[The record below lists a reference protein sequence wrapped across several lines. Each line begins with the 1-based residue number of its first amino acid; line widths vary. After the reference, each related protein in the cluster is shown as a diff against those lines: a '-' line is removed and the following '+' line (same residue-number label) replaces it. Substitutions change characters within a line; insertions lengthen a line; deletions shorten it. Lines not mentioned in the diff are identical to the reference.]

1 MYIEDSELRSLYKD
15 SSAEHIQH
23 IEAALMHLE
32 QNPQDLDKLAQLL
45 RDAHTLKGDS
55 RMLGVTDVETIVHQ
69 IEECLMPVKQG
80 QESLTSELCDRLY
93 LAIDAIRQLA
103 HTAITGEA
111 NQVDMFR
118 LLANLMGAGDAPVV
132 PPKAQPQVVEPPP
145 EQQLSGDLDKMAQL
159 LFGDDVFSPTD
170 LPPVVSGD
178 MWALEPPRWDAP
190 PPLIISAPELDV
202 YPVQSLDFA
211 QGTLHEPL
219 FDDGDD
225 LFPADSSLPHFESE
239 AVLKDFELLATPA
252 PETNSDLLFPTEE
265 TIDLE
270 SNDELLFPLEGK
282 LDLESND
289 ELLFPDTSTITPTI
303 EENEEIAPIAVVE
316 TAPPPQVVTPSP
328 TAEPKHQI
336 ETMRVDAHQL
346 DGLMAQA
353 GEINVIGQQ
362 MASRL
367 AELEALVARWEAS
380 SRDYQRLQ
388 SLLAQMPE
396 ASIIQDYG
404 LRIHQHWEEMGQSI
418 ERFKQGLTGDTARL
432 DLVTSSL
439 ESGVKKLR
447 LLPLST
453 IFNLFPRMV
462 RDLAKTQGKEI
473 KFSVEGGDLLLDKR
487 LLEEIK
493 DPLMHILRNAID
505 HGIETPN
512 ERQQQGKS
520 STATLR
526 LRVNQIGNST
536 TIEILDDGRG
546 LDLQKI
552 KATAVK
558 RGLYTAAEIE
568 TLSIAQVQNL
578 IFVPG
583 FSTKS
588 RVTEISGRGVGLDVV
603 KTNIE
608 RLKGTVEVS
617 SELGMGCH
625 FQLHLSHAIGSSQV
639 LLIGVGEQT
648 YGLPLEYV
656 EQMLFLSR
664 TDIFA
669 LAGQQTTTIEG
680 QNIAVAWLA
689 DLLSLPVT
697 TPTSATGAGRT
708 SRSLACIVL
717 RSGQQ
722 KLALLIDRIY
732 DQQLVTIKPPHPF
745 LQQVS
750 YLSGA
755 TILGNG
761 RVCLILNPLD
771 ILTVAGGNTK
781 SATPSLVNAFPTESI
796 PSLLLV
802 EDSIVIRTQMQRI
815 LKGAGYQVT
824 VANDGLEGW
833 EKLQTNEFD
842 AVVSDVE
849 MPRMSGLELT
859 TKIRQNSAYG
869 DLPII
874 LVTTLAREWDR
885 QTGLDAGANA
895 YLTKGDFDQQLLLD
909 TLNRLVN

>member
-111 NQVDMFR
+111 NQVDLFR

-145 EQQLSGDLDKMAQL
+145 EQQSSGDLDKMAQL

-190 PPLIISAPELDV
+190 PPLVISLGEEDMS
-202 YPVQSLDFA
+202 PVQSRDL
-211 QGTLHEPL
+211 L

-252 PETNSDLLFPTEE
+252 PETNSDLLFPTEG
-265 TIDLE
+265 TI
-270 SNDELLFPLEGK
+270 
-282 LDLESND
+282 DLESND
-289 ELLFPDTSTITPTI
+289 ELLFPDTSTLTPTI
-303 EENEEIAPIAVVE
+303 EEKEEIAPTAVVE
-316 TAPPPQVVTPSP
+316 TVLSPQVATPSP

-418 ERFKQGLTGDTARL
+418 EQFKQGLTGDTARL

-473 KFSVEGGDLLLDKR
+473 NFSIEGGDLLLDKR

-558 RGLYTAAEIE
+558 RGLYTAVEIE
-568 TLSIAQVQNL
+568 TLSIAQIQNL

-745 LQQVS
+745 LQQLT

-781 SATPSLVNAFPTESI
+781 SATPSLVNSFPTESI

-909 TLNRLVN
+909 TLNRLVNQGLGARG